1 MAECITSRDNAK
13 IKYACKLAQSAA
25 FRNEEKSF
33 LAEGLKLCPE
43 LAKGCPLKVIYYT
56 EKALAKSPELE
67 DLPGEHYLVQP
78 HVAEKL
84 AQVDSSQGV
93 FAVFGMPELSWDTVE
108 GIIAQKGQKARFLA
122 LERVQDP
129 GNVGTLIRSA
139 AAFGFDAVLL
149 SDGCASPWSPKT
161 LRSSMGA
168 AARIPVLEVGSMPG
182 CVQKLRGL
190 GTLTLAAALYNS
202 ILLGAEPVQPGRG
215 GLCAVIGSEGQGLC
229 EETVQACDRAVRI
242 PISDRVESLNAGVA
256 GSVLLWQFRGD
267 CGC

>member
-1 MAECITSRDNAK
+1 MPERITSRDNAK

-25 FRNEEKSF
+25 FRNEEKAF

-56 EKALAKSPELE
+56 DKALEKAPGLAG
-67 DLPGEHYLVQP
+67 LPGEHYLVEP
-78 HVAEKL
+78 HVAQKL

-93 FAVFGMPELSWDTVE
+93 FAVFGIPQTGWDALENALSARP
-108 GIIAQKGQKARFLA
+108 GKARFLA

-149 SDGCASPWSPKT
+149 SQGCASPWSPKT

-168 AARIPVLEVGSMPG
+168 AARIPVVEVGDMPAA
-182 CVQKLRGL
+182 VARLRAEGVV
-190 GTLTLAAALYNS
+190 TLAAALYNS
-202 ILLGAEPVQPGRG
+202 VPLGEGSWQREGAA
-215 GLCAVIGSEGQGLC
+215 GLCVVVGSEGQGLS
-229 EETVQACDRAVRI
+229 EETILACDKAVRI
-242 PISDRVESLNAGVA
+242 PMTDRVESLNAGVA

-267 CGC
+267 V

>member
-25 FRNEEKSF
+25 FRTQEQCF

-56 EKALAKSPELE
+56 EKALVKSPELAA
-67 DLPGEHYLVQP
+67 LPGEHYLVQP

-93 FAVFGMPELSWDTVE
+93 FAVFGMPALSWELVPQ
-108 GIIAQKGQKARFLA
+108 IIRQKQSGARFLA
-122 LERVQDP
+122 LERMQDP

-168 AARIPVLEVGSMPG
+168 AARIPVLEVGNMAEA
-182 CVQKLRGL
+182 VQKLRKKGV
-190 GTLTLAAALYNS
+190 LTLAAALYNS
-202 ILLGAEPVQPGRG
+202 VTLGTEPLAPSKG

-229 EETVQACDRAVRI
+229 EETVHACDRAVRI

-256 GSVLLWQFRGD
+256 GSVLLWQFRGEL
-267 CGC
+267 

>member
-25 FRNEEKSF
+25 FRNQEKSF

-67 DLPGEHYLVQP
+67 SLPGEHYLVQP

-93 FAVFGMPELSWDTVE
+93 FAVFGMPEPGWETVASVS
-108 GIIAQKGQKARFLA
+108 AQKQGGARFLA

-168 AARIPVLEVGSMPG
+168 AARIPVLEVGSMAQA
-182 CVQKLRGL
+182 VQKLRNL
-190 GTLTLAAALYNS
+190 GVLVLAAALYNS
-202 ILLGAEPVQPGRG
+202 VELGAQPVQPGPG
-215 GLCAVIGSEGQGLC
+215 GLCTVIGSEGQGLS
-229 EETVQACDRAVRI
+229 EETVRACSKAVRI
-242 PISDRVESLNAGVA
+242 PMSDRVESLNAGVA
-256 GSVLLWQFRGD
+256 GSVLLWQFRGE
-267 CGC
+267 C

>member
-25 FRNEEKSF
+25 FRNQEKSF

-67 DLPGEHYLVQP
+67 SLPGEHYLVQP

-93 FAVFGMPELSWDTVE
+93 FAVFGMPEPGWETVASAS
-108 GIIAQKGQKARFLA
+108 AQKQGGARFLA

-149 SDGCASPWSPKT
+149 SNGCASPWSPKT

-168 AARIPVLEVGSMPG
+168 AARIPVLEVGGMPE

-215 GLCAVIGSEGQGLC
+215 GLCTVIGSEGQGICPELFAAA
-229 EETVQACDRAVRI
+229 EQKIII
-242 PISDRVESLNAGVA
+242 PMSPRCESLNAAVA
-256 GSVLLWQFRGD
+256 ATIVLWQMKR
-267 CGC
+267 